1 MDRCELIGRSR
12 ALTLE
17 LLQELDGFHGSPNL
31 QGVANCSPVCRHGA
45 DRSSADALRNALI
58 ALMGLQGTVRAYG
71 LTSGFRA
78 KCTMRNAAW
87 RNTWQAGVRSVQRAM
102 RPIKTGGG

>member
-1 MDRCELIGRSR
+1 
-12 ALTLE
+12 
-17 LLQELDGFHGSPNL
+17 
-31 QGVANCSPVCRHGA
+31 
-45 DRSSADALRNALI
+45 
-58 ALMGLQGTVRAYG
+58 MGLQGTVRAYG

-102 RPIKTGGG
+102 RPIPIDLGHKDWGVWWGWGQIKSSTAKSTSLATHFH